1 MRSRATAAKNRL
13 PTCRWSSNLHQS
25 RPGTQEERQPPDA
38 RDPLGHDY
46 AWRGRRRPKKIGLLL
61 PNQSALVRRFVY
73 RLTTHENVPLN
84 SSAATADR
92 HLLRVGVH
100 GSEIVVTASD
110 SDYAMTYHEPAN
122 SPQLLAK
129 SFPRKD
135 RRVSMTLATFLTAA
149 CKLAND
155 KARELGWIE

>member
-1 MRSRATAAKNRL
+1 M
-13 PTCRWSSNLHQS
+13 
-25 RPGTQEERQPPDA
+25 
-38 RDPLGHDY
+38 
-46 AWRGRRRPKKIGLLL
+46 
-61 PNQSALVRRFVY
+61 Y

-110 SDYAMTYHEPAN
+110 SDYAMTYHKPAN

-155 KARELGWIE
+155 KAREWGWIE

>member
-1 MRSRATAAKNRL
+1 M
-13 PTCRWSSNLHQS
+13 
-25 RPGTQEERQPPDA
+25 
-38 RDPLGHDY
+38 
-46 AWRGRRRPKKIGLLL
+46 
-61 PNQSALVRRFVY
+61 Y

-84 SSAATADR
+84 SSFATADR
-92 HLLRVGVH
+92 HLLRVEVH

-110 SDYAMTYHEPAN
+110 SDYVMTYHKPAN

-129 SFPRKD
+129 SFPRKED